1 MNPGH
6 LVWIRDFAARPRP
19 EWWAELFYGTDNQ
32 YRTRIVATYPV
43 DPELLGKSLDELCG
57 FYPPPAEARS

>member
-6 LVWIRDFAARPRP
+6 LVWIRDFAARPCA

-32 YRTRIVATYPV
+32 YRDRMVAAFAAEHAGKPLTELAALYPA
-43 DPELLGKSLDELCG
+43 
-57 FYPPPAEARS
+57 PAASPTP